1 MPESSLTPS
10 GGTSFADIWPIA
22 DQVGGWMTKDQG
34 AMLDEQARELP
45 DGSAVLEIGSHQGR
59 STVVLGRV
67 MQEKGGKVYAVDPF
81 IDGKLFGGRK
91 TRDIFEANIA
101 KAGVEDTVELVCDY
115 STKIRESWDRPF
127 QMLYIDGKHDYWT
140 YTDDLKWRVHLP
152 EGAAVL
158 VHDCFASFGVTLGT
172 LVKVLPSKDLRYER
186 RAGSMALFR
195 VAKPSA
201 ADRLRILRE
210 LPWFVRAQFIKGLLR
225 LRLRPVARLLG
236 HDSPYD
242 VY

>member
-1 MPESSLTPS
+1 VPESSLSPS
-10 GGTSFADIWPIA
+10 GQTFDEVWAVADRIP
-22 DQVGGWMTKDQG
+22 GWMTKAQ
-34 AMLDEQARELP
+34 AELLDEQSRSLP

-67 MQEKGGKVYAVDPF
+67 MGAKGGRVYAVDPF

-91 TRDIFEANIA
+91 TRDSFEAHIA
-101 KAGVEDTVELVCDY
+101 EAGVADTVELVCDY
-115 STKIRESWDRPF
+115 STHIRKSWDRPF

-140 YTDDLKWRVHLP
+140 YSDDLKWRVHLP
-152 EGAAVL
+152 EGAPVL
-158 VHDCFASFGVTLGT
+158 VHDCFSSIGVTLGT
-172 LVKVLPSKDLRYER
+172 LLHVLPSKDLRYER
-186 RAGSMALFR
+186 RTGSMALFR

-225 LRLRPVARLLG
+225 LRLRPVARLFG

>member
-10 GGTSFADIWPIA
+10 GPTFDEVWEVADRIP
-22 DQVGGWMTKDQG
+22 GWMTKAQ
-34 AMLDEQARELP
+34 AEMLDEHARALP
-45 DGSAVLEIGSHQGR
+45 DGSSVLEIGSHQGR

-67 MQEKGGKVYAVDPF
+67 MRAKGGRVFAVDPF

-91 TRDIFEANIA
+91 TRDSFEANIA
-101 KAGVEDTVELVCDY
+101 SAGVEDTVELVCDY
-115 STKIRESWDRPF
+115 STKIRKSWDRPF

-152 EGAAVL
+152 EGAPVL
-158 VHDCFASFGVTLGT
+158 VHDCFSSFGVTIGT
-172 LVKVLPSKDLRYER
+172 LVKVLPAKNLRYVR

-195 VAKPSA
+195 VERPSR
-201 ADRLRILRE
+201 ADRLRILAQ
-210 LPWFVRAQFIKGLLR
+210 LPWFVRAQTIKGLLR
-225 LRLRPVARLLG
+225 LRLRPVARAVFG

>member
-1 MPESSLTPS
+1 
-10 GGTSFADIWPIA
+10 
-22 DQVGGWMTKDQG
+22 MTKAQ
-34 AMLDEQARELP
+34 AEMLDEEARRLP

-67 MQEKGGKVYAVDPF
+67 MAEKGGRVYAVDPF
-81 IDGKLFGGRK
+81 VEGKLFGGRK
-91 TRDIFEANIA
+91 TRDSFEAHIA
-101 KAGVEDTVELVCDY
+101 EAGVADTVELVNDY
-115 STKIRESWDRPF
+115 STKIRTSWDRPF

-172 LVKVLPSKDLRYER
+172 LVRVLPAKKLRYER

-195 VAKPSA
+195 VAEPSR

-210 LPWFVRAQFIKGLLR
+210 LPWFVRAQVIKGLLR
-225 LRLRPVARLLG
+225 LRLRPVARVVFG